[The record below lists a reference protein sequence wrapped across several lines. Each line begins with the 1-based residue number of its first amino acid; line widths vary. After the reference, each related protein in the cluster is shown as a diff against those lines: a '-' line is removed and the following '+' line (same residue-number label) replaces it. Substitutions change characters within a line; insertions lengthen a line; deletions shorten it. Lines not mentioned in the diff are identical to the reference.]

1 MHIAPWALAAFVVLV
16 AWGVVG
22 IFQKLATNHISAES
36 TLFWM
41 IVGFFVYE
49 PFIYPGKIL
58 FTYSSRG
65 IAYGLLSGFLS
76 NLGAWGLYA
85 AMKKGGK
92 ASIVAP
98 LVSLYPV
105 IVVIVA
111 PFLLHETLTIP
122 QAGGV
127 VCALISVV
135 LLSA

>member
-1 MHIAPWALAAFVVLV
+1 MHIAPWALAAVVVLV

-22 IFQKLATNHISAES
+22 IFQKLATNYISAES

-41 IVGFFVYE
+41 IVGFLIYE
-49 PFIYPGKIL
+49 PFLYTPKL
-58 FTYSSRG
+58 FSAYSTRG
-65 IAYGLLSGFLS
+65 IVYGLLSGFLS

-92 ASIVAP
+92 ASVVAP

-111 PFLLHETLTIP
+111 PFLLHETLTLP